1 MNWSEEDLMN
11 FLERKGQVTAKDK
24 PKKSKYNNKKTWI
37 DGVCFDSAKEAEY
50 YSQLKLLLQAKAIKG
65 FCLQPQF
72 ILVEGNEVDRAI
84 TYKADFIV
92 FHLDGTTEIVDV
104 KGFESEQWKRTFK
117 QFRLKYP
124 ELKLKIVKEV

>member
-11 FLERKGQVTAKDK
+11 FLERKGQVTAKSK
-24 PKKSKYNNKKTWI
+24 PKRSKYNNKKTWI
-37 DGVCFDSAKEAEY
+37 DGLCFDSKKEGDY
-50 YSQLKLLLQAKAIKG
+50 YNQLRLLLKAKAIKG

-92 FHLDGTTEIVDV
+92 FHIDGTTEIVDV
-104 KGFESEQWKRTFK
+104 KGFESETWKRTFK

>member
-11 FLERKGQVTAKDK
+11 FLERKGQVTAKSK
-24 PKKSKYNNKKTWI
+24 PKKSKYNNKKTWV
-37 DGVCFDSAKEAEY
+37 DGLCFDSKKEGDY

-65 FCLQPQF
+65 FCRQPEF
-72 ILVEGNEVDRAI
+72 ILVEGNEKDRAI

-92 FHLDGTTEIVDV
+92 FHLDDTTEIVDV
-104 KGFESEQWKRTFK
+104 KGYESEQWLRTFK

>member
-1 MNWSEEDLMN
+1 MRWSEEEYMD
-11 FLERKGQVTAKDK
+11 FLEKKGQVTARKK

-37 DGVCFDSAKEAEY
+37 DGLCFDSAKEGDY
-50 YSQLKLLLQAKAIKG
+50 YNQLKLLLQAKAIKG
-65 FCLQPQF
+65 FCLQPEF
-72 ILVEGNEVDRAI
+72 ILVEGNEKDRAI
-84 TYKADFIV
+84 TYKADFII

-124 ELKLKIVKEV
+124 ELKLVIEV